1 MFASIERF
9 AAGLAGVPAW
19 AWAAVVAVPV
29 LQRFARRFGL
39 WTYAAVALP
48 GTLAH
53 ELAHYVVALLLAAD
67 PRLPRLWPQHVE
79 HGWRLGSVAFRA
91 PWWRAGPIA
100 LAPLLL
106 MPASL
111 AWVMAFVVDARGG
124 WLALHAWIAGTLLS
138 AALPSRTDLRIAAR
152 FLALVAL
159 VALAAAAAVGACATW
174 R

>member
-1 MFASIERF
+1 MSASIDRF
-9 AAGLAGVPAW
+9 AAALADVPAW
-19 AWAAVVAVPV
+19 AWAAVVAVLAV
-29 LQRFARRFGL
+29 QRIARRFGL
-39 WTYAAVALP
+39 WAYAAIALP

-67 PRLPRLWPQHVE
+67 PRLPRLWPQRVE
-79 HGWRLGSVAFRA
+79 QGWRLGSVAFRA

-111 AWVMAFVVDARGG
+111 AWVVVFVADARDAR
-124 WLALHAWIAGTLLS
+124 LALHAWIAGTLLS
-138 AALPSRTDLRIAAR
+138 AALPSRTDLRIAAP
-152 FLALVAL
+152 FLALAV
-159 VALAAAAAVGACATW
+159 LAAAAVAAYAAW